1 MSSILDYLR
10 WRGDL
15 PLTSI
20 PLGEV
25 DGLILSQLSM
35 LLWEEGLAAG
45 ETATLKSL
53 GGRLKGK
60 PFAVGFTAEND
71 VKLLDAVA
79 GSERFG
85 GVVIADYE
93 HAFDDEAGIQF
104 AAVTFSLP
112 DGSLFVSFRGTDN
125 TLVGWKE
132 DFAMTYSRSVPAQE
146 AAAGYLRRAA
156 EGCHGRLYVGG
167 HSKGGNLAMFAAARL
182 EDGARGRIAQV
193 YNNDGPGFNDGAL
206 ARDIYEKLQGQLL
219 SFVPQSS
226 VIGMLL
232 NHPERYEIVESDSIG
247 IWQHDPYSWQVE
259 GPRFVRR
266 PALAGDSVYVQNV
279 VRRWLSEVEEEER
292 CLFIETLFR
301 VLKSTDARS
310 FGKEF
315 WLGLFT
321 HPREVLSAIQDIDPE
336 SRQKINRVWA
346 ELAKAA
352 VRGGE
357 KEEKALPAG

>member
-1 MSSILDYLR
+1 MSNILEYLR

-35 LLWEEGLAAG
+35 LLWEEGLGTG
-45 ETATLKSL
+45 ESATLGSL

-60 PFAVGFTAEND
+60 PFSAGYTAEND
-71 VKLLDAVA
+71 VRLLDAVA

-85 GVVIADYE
+85 GVVLSDYE
-93 HAFDDEAGIQF
+93 HAFDDETGMQF
-104 AAVTFSLP
+104 AAATLHLP
-112 DGSLFVSFRGTDN
+112 DGSVFVSFRGTDN

-132 DFAMTYSRSVPAQE
+132 DFAMAYSRAVPAQE

-156 EGCHGRLYVGG
+156 GRCGGRLHVGG
-167 HSKGGNLAMFAAARL
+167 HSKGGNLAMYAAARL
-182 EDGARGRIAQV
+182 EDGPRGRIIRV
-193 YNNDGPGFNDGAL
+193 YNNDGPGFNDSAL
-206 ARDIYEKLQGQLL
+206 ARDIYEKLQGQLV

-226 VIGMLL
+226 VIGMLM
-232 NHPERYEIVESDSIG
+232 NHPEHYEIVESDSIG

-259 GPRFVRR
+259 GARFVRK
-266 PALAGDSVYVQNV
+266 PELAGDSVYIRNV
-279 VRRWLSEVEEEER
+279 VRHWLSEVDEEER

-301 VLKSTDARS
+301 VLRSTDARS

-321 HPREVLSAIQDIDPE
+321 HPREMLSAVQDIDPQ
-336 SRQKINRVWA
+336 SRQRIGRVWA

-352 VRGGE
+352 VLHVGKKGE
-357 KEEKALPAG
+357 

>member
-15 PLTSI
+15 PLASI

-35 LLWEEGLAAG
+35 LFWEEGLGAG
-45 ETATLKSL
+45 GSETLKSL
-53 GGRLKGK
+53 GGILQGK
-60 PFAVGFTAEND
+60 PFSVGYTAEND
-71 VKLLDAVA
+71 VKLLEAVA

-85 GVVIADYE
+85 GIVLSDYE

-104 AAVTFSLP
+104 AAVTLRLP
-112 DGSLFVSFRGTDN
+112 DNSVFVSFRGTDN

-146 AAAGYLRRAA
+146 AAAMYLRRIA
-156 EGCHGRLYVGG
+156 GRYPGRLYAGG
-167 HSKGGNLAMFAAARL
+167 HSKGGNLAMYAAAHL
-182 EDGARGRIAQV
+182 EEGQRARIAQV
-193 YNNDGPGFNDGAL
+193 YNNDGPGFNDSAF
-206 ARDIYEKLQGQLL
+206 ARDIYGKIQGQLL

-232 NHPERYEIVESDSIG
+232 NHPEDYEIVASDSIG

-292 CLFIETLFR
+292 CLFIETLFQ

-310 FGKEF
+310 FGKDF

-321 HPREVLSAIQDIDPE
+321 HPGAVLASIKDIDPE
-336 SRQKINRVWA
+336 SRRRINRVWA

-352 VRGGE
+352 VRREG
-357 KEEKALPAG
+357 KEEKPLSA